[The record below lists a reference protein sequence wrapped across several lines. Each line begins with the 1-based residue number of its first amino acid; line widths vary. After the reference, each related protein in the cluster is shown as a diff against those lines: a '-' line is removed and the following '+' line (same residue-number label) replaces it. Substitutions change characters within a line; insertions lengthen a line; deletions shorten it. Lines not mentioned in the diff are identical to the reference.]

1 MKAMKA
7 VIPTVDPTTLG
18 LTKEDIDLSAS
29 GIDIVS
35 LESPQQRPPVKIID
49 GETPE
54 DKVLN
59 LVRALKEEAR
69 AL

>member
-29 GIDIVS
+29 GIEIVS

-54 DKVLN
+54 DKVRN

>member
-29 GIDIVS
+29 GIEIVS

-54 DKVLN
+54 DKVRN

-69 AL
+69 VL